1 MLPLL
6 QNLPGPLSAANAR
19 IAGFVLAHPQL
30 VSELSLAELAQRAGV
45 SEPTVIRF
53 CRKIGCEGFR
63 EFRHAV
69 LRDFAASREQAAVPI
84 LADDTVEEASG
95 KVFSSTIAALDHVRK
110 TLPAEVIRH
119 AAVAILKA
127 RWVHIFG
134 FGASATVAADAQHK
148 LYRLAAMVVAYGDAH
163 MQAMAASTLGPEDVL
178 IAISNSGLT
187 SELVETVRLAHE
199 NKVTIIALTRR
210 GSPLAELASIVVP
223 IELDEPR
230 VIFTPA
236 TMRIAQ
242 LAVIDAL
249 VVGVGLLSPPT
260 VITERFA
267 RMDAAIRRRR
277 LPLNTPA
284 GGT

>member
-1 MLPLL
+1 
-6 QNLPGPLSAANAR
+6 
-19 IAGFVLAHPQL
+19 
-30 VSELSLAELAQRAGV
+30 
-45 SEPTVIRF
+45 
-53 CRKIGCEGFR
+53 
-63 EFRHAV
+63 
-69 LRDFAASREQAAVPI
+69 
-84 LADDTVEEASG
+84 
-95 KVFSSTIAALDHVRK
+95 
-110 TLPAEVIRH
+110 
-119 AAVAILKA
+119 
-127 RWVHIFG
+127 
-134 FGASATVAADAQHK
+134 
-148 LYRLAAMVVAYGDAH
+148 
-163 MQAMAASTLGPEDVL
+163 
-178 IAISNSGLT
+178 
-187 SELVETVRLAHE
+187 
-199 NKVTIIALTRR
+199 VTIIALTRR

-230 VIFTPA
+230 LIFTTA